1 MNSNLVV
8 IGDSH
13 AYRMARTSSFVF
25 PLPAICK
32 GVPGETA
39 DQVYAR
45 MPQDCLA
52 YNPACVIPLCGTNS
66 VIKYGITD
74 AHAAWACGDDARL
87 AGAKVVLVKI
97 PPCGDWSDPSYY
109 YHTSYEGNVTGIQ
122 VWNASVQNY
131 ANILN
136 ADTAG
141 CCEVADLFTPFLNG
155 DGSFNESLFL
165 SDKLHFNED
174 GNEVAAKVLRQ
185 SVLDLFD

>member
-39 DQVYAR
+39 DQVYYR
-45 MPQDCLA
+45 FQSDCLD
-52 YNPACVIPLCGTNS
+52 YDPACVIVLCGTNS
-66 VIKYGITD
+66 VIRNGTTD
-74 AHAAWACGDDARL
+74 AHRAWACGDDARL

-97 PPCGDWSDPSYY
+97 PPCGDWSNPAYF
-109 YHTSYEGNVTGIQ
+109 YHTSPEGNAAIQ
-122 VWNASVQNY
+122 AWNASIASY
-131 ANILN
+131 AATLN
-136 ADTAG
+136 AATPG

-155 DGSFNESLFL
+155 DGSINSSLFL
-165 SDKLHFNED
+165 DDLTHFGVPD
-174 GNEVAAKVLRQ
+174 GNEVAAKILRQ
-185 SVLDLFD
+185 CVLDLFD